1 MTTPRIA
8 CIGDL
13 LVEIMRPEVGDR
25 LDQPGIFLGPYPS
38 GASGIFIDAI
48 ARLGI
53 EALFIGAVGNDD
65 FGRVITDRLRDD
77 GVDISH
83 IKVTDAYATGVAFVT
98 YFEDGSRKFIF
109 HLAHA
114 ATGQIYP
121 EDIDTGYLAGLSY
134 LHVIGSTLSANENC
148 AAACLKAIETTV
160 ESGGRISFDPNFR
173 PELID
178 AESVRALFDP
188 VIRASHIIFPTEG
201 EIRVLTG
208 ENDLDKACQRL
219 IGMGPEIIAVKQD
232 KAGSTV
238 FTKNEKHHVPAFEVE
253 EVDPTGAG
261 DCYCAGF
268 LTGFL
273 RGLSLRQTARFANA
287 AGALAV
293 TKKGP
298 MEGAPR
304 YAEINDFLAIS
315 QAGTILKPGP
325 GLSL

>member
-1 MTTPRIA
+1 MNEFSGGYFMRTPRIA

-25 LDQPGIFLGPYPS
+25 LDEPGIFLGPYPS
-38 GASGIFIDAI
+38 GAAGIFIDAV

-53 EALFIGAVGNDD
+53 NALFIGAVGNDD
-65 FGRVITDRLRDD
+65 FGRVITNRLRDD

-83 IKVTDAYATGVAFVT
+83 IKVTDRYATGVAFVT

-109 HLAHA
+109 HLANA

-121 EDIDTGYLAGLSY
+121 EDIDSLYLKGISY
-134 LHVIGSTLSANENC
+134 LHIIGSTLSANENS
-148 AAACLKAIETTV
+148 AAACLKALETTT
-160 ESGGRISFDPNFR
+160 ELGRKISFDPNFR
-173 PELID
+173 PELTD
-178 AESVRALFDP
+178 AESMKRLFDP

-201 EIRVLTG
+201 EIKILTG
-208 ENDLDKACQRL
+208 ENDLDKSCQKL
-219 IGMGPEIIAVKQD
+219 IDMGPEIIAVKQD

-238 FTKNEKHHVPAFEVE
+238 YTRNKKYHVPAFEVK

-268 LTGFL
+268 LTGLL
-273 RGLSLRQTARFANA
+273 RGLSLRQTAEFANA

-304 YAEINDFLAIS
+304 LTEINDFLAIR
-315 QAGTILKPGP
+315 
-325 GLSL
+325 